1 MKHRIARLL
10 IALPLAAAPFACCT
24 SPSPQPAATRDAPSQ
39 PAPAAPPTAPAL
51 PPQHEFV
58 IKPPYKPAPELSVKP
73 GVPKG
78 QVRKLVMKSSES
90 KIYPGI
96 AKDKPGQVVPYE
108 RVVNVYVPAQYK
120 PGTPAPFIVVQD
132 GNSAGYRDT
141 LPPILDNLI
150 HEKRVPAMIAVMVSS
165 GGGDG
170 FKSQRGLEYDTLSGV
185 YTTFIETEVLPRVAK
200 EFNLT
205 FTSDPKGRATMGGSS
220 GAACAFTMAW
230 FHPELYTRVLSYSGT
245 FVNQE
250 NPPHPEIS
258 RGAWEY
264 HQTLIPNAP
273 AKPIRIWLHNSQN
286 DIGANRE
293 EATLHNWVL
302 ANVHMAAALRLK
314 GYQYRYVYAEGA
326 GHVDGAVVKQTL
338 PAALEWLWEGYQ
350 PLVPSSSTP

>member
-1 MKHRIARLL
+1 MAQRTPRLL
-10 IALPLAAAPFACCT
+10 LVLPLSLALAACCS
-24 SPSPQPAATRDAPSQ
+24 SPEV
-39 PAPAAPPTAPAL
+39 PTAPPAASSPAIRPVE
-51 PPQHEFV
+51 PPAPPAQNEFV
-58 IKPPYKPAPELSVKP
+58 ISPPYRPAPELTIRP

-78 QVRKLVMKSSES
+78 AMHKLVMKSQDS

-96 AKDKPGQVVPYE
+96 ARDKPGQVVPYE
-108 RVVNVYVPAQYK
+108 RIVNVYIPAQLT
-120 PGTPAPFIVVQD
+120 PGSPAPFIIVQD
-132 GNSAGYRDT
+132 GNSPGYRDT

-150 HEKRVPAMIAVMVSS
+150 HEKRVPPMIAVMVSS

-170 FKSQRGLEYDTLSGV
+170 FQSQRGLEYDTLSGV
-185 YTTFIETEVLPRVAK
+185 YATFIETEVLPRVSR
-200 EFNLT
+200 ELNVT
-205 FTSDPKGRATMGGSS
+205 FTTNPDGRATMGGSS

-230 FHPELYTRVLSYSGT
+230 FHPELYRRVLSYSGT

-273 AKPIRIWLHNSQN
+273 TKPIRIWLHNSQN

-314 GYQYRYVYAEGA
+314 GYKYRYVYAEGA

-338 PAALEWLWEGYQ
+338 PSALEWLWEGYK
-350 PLVPSSSTP
+350 PSEPSAPAR